1 MRYTFFGHLCGQLC
15 SDCQEDLAHATLRLY
30 RPKDGDDQV
39 VARATADTKHT
50 HQILDAAEAEQKADR
65 LLVEADLDSEG
76 RFNVVLDEEV
86 DYDGDAIEVDV
97 YLESVPGMPEGTEAG
112 PLQVSITTLQPQWRK
127 GEEGARFGWEYCIPE
142 RFWCQV
148 RGQFGAWT
156 ICGDVTLCETGAPVE
171 GVTVIAFDRDWI
183 QDDEVGIATTDGNGR
198 FRIDYL
204 QQDFEPGTVIDVELV
219 GGPDLYF
226 RVETPAGQPLL
237 SEDPSAGR
245 RSSRENAGPCF
256 CVDLCLDEEPDDPD
270 PEVYPAFTH
279 VGGYDFQTDIDS
291 GPAGTGETVRGGRAF
306 HRTLRLNGIMSKAL
320 NGNPLEYKFQYR
332 ERGASSWK
340 NVTPSQLRKM
350 KIGTLEKVD
359 TSVSPPRI
367 RTKDY
372 VVGGTPDSDE
382 VGVTPNGNWIPMPQK
397 SGIFSGDG
405 SFVPNH
411 NQIQLDSR
419 TLATFTPAVDLT
431 GIDAGESA
439 EAPSGVSLVQ
449 NKHFEIKMLVRENPP
464 NSSPSA
470 STEVGHLENIAINN
484 RLYDYVRHP
493 NWMGEPVDD
502 GLAVAMVN
510 LKELGSGGCEGIEDA
525 LNVRFT
531 AAHPNLGNVGIT
543 VEGPGGPYRTSP
555 TPSDPNV
562 NGSRDEN
569 LYGSIDFQNISGGKK
584 VEELKNCAYVVTL
597 SVGVLL
603 TNGDRVPSNRHDQIA
618 FCKG

>member
-15 SDCQEDLAHATLRLY
+15 SDCQEDLANATLRLY
-30 RPKDGDDQV
+30 RPEDGDDQV

-50 HQILDAAEAEQKADR
+50 HQILDAEEAQNKSDR
-65 LLVEADLDSEG
+65 LLAETGLDSEG
-76 RFNVVLDEEV
+76 RFSVVL
-86 DYDGDAIEVDV
+86 GEVDV
-97 YLESVPGMPEGTEAG
+97 YLESVPGMPEDTEAD

-127 GEEGARFGWEYCIPE
+127 GEEGARFGWEYCVPE

-156 ICGDVTLCETGAPVE
+156 ICGDVTLCESGDPVE

-183 QDDEVGIATTDGNGR
+183 QDDEVGIATTDRSGR

-237 SEDPSAGR
+237 SEDPSEGR
-245 RSSRENAGPCF
+245 TSSRENAGPCF
-256 CVDLCLDEEPDDPD
+256 CVDLCIDEEPDDPD
-270 PEVYPAFTH
+270 PEVYPAFTS

-291 GPAGTGETVRGGRAF
+291 GPAGTGETVNDGRAF
-306 HRTLRLNGIMSKAL
+306 FRVLRLNGIMSKTL

-332 ERGASSWK
+332 ERGASSWTD
-340 NVTPSQLRKM
+340 VTPSQIRKT
-350 KIGTLEKVD
+350 KIGMLEKVD
-359 TSVSPPRI
+359 TSVSPPKI
-367 RTKDY
+367 ETKDY
-372 VVGGTPDSDE
+372 VIGGTPDADE
-382 VGVTPNGNWIPMPQK
+382 VAASFNGHWIQVPQETGVL
-397 SGIFSGDG
+397 SGTG

-419 TLATFTPAVDLT
+419 TLATFTPAVDLA

-464 NSSPSA
+464 NSNPSA

-493 NWMGEPVDD
+493 NWMGEQIDD

-531 AAHPNLGNVGIT
+531 AAHPNLGT
-543 VEGPGGPYRTSP
+543 VRIRIDGPGGPYSTAPSP
-555 TPSDPNV
+555 SAPNV
-562 NGSRDEN
+562 NGTGDEN

-584 VEELKNCAYVVTL
+584 VEDLKDCSYIVNL